1 MKATALPLVLA
12 IPWFLVHSDVLSLHR
27 TFILPGQ
34 TDCPETVSQNKGHPK
49 SQSVRGGPLPLATAL
64 CYSSCGLVPIPSS
77 HATLQV
83 GEPAVS
89 N

>member
-12 IPWFLVHSDVLSLHR
+12 IPWFLVHNDVLSLHR

-34 TDCPETVSQNKGHPK
+34 TDCPETVSQNKGPQK
-49 SQSVRGGPLPLATAL
+49 SVSEGGPLPLATAL

-77 HATLQV
+77 HATLQA